1 MHVYLYQYKTQ
12 TIQALEFF
20 LKHALNLFDER
31 KLTAS
36 TDLQPRYL
44 ELSSPC
50 YVLGDIHGNL
60 TDLEFFHQRVWP
72 NGPQVGRAP
81 ACNGLMPSSW
91 FASVTANVLVRA
103 ASSGMISYAMMWR
116 RGSEYACELEM
127 AQQVGAQ
134 NASNSRRLGKAQG
147 CFWFRRSCCVEEMQ
161 QPDAPTHELHQ
172 LQHTYMQK
180 LGDAHYLTGRC
191 NGYGAGNGWRLP
203 VPW

>member
-1 MHVYLYQYKTQ
+1 MPMNATHTKASRAQHLCMHVYLYQYKTQ

-127 AQQVGAQ
+127 AQQMAHKMPRTHAGWEKHKAAFGSVG
-134 NASNSRRLGKAQG
+134 
-147 CFWFRRSCCVEEMQ
+147 V
-161 QPDAPTHELHQ
+161 
-172 LQHTYMQK
+172 
-180 LGDAHYLTGRC
+180 
-191 NGYGAGNGWRLP
+191 
-203 VPW
+203 VV